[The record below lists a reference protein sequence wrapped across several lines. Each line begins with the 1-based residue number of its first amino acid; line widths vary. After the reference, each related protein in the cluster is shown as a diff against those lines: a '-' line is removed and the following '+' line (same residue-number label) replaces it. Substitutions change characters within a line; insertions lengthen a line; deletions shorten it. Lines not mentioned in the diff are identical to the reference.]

1 MSKWSGLITSMTA
14 LIISLA
20 IGEYGLRLLAPV
32 PDPYEE
38 YKKIIYFNRYIKS
51 EYPPHYQRVDEIAP
65 GLPGVQGTVNFTM
78 NNMGFRGDHLSL
90 TKPETEFRIFMVGAS
105 SVEGRILDD
114 SQSVTRIIQEELSL
128 DVPIHVVP
136 KVYGVAKS
144 GDASDDNISMIVHRL
159 VQMEPD
165 MIIWLTGGTDLTS
178 RSLANYDYLHYTMAD
193 AQGNQLSQF
202 DSSGKMP
209 LLKFLAFD
217 FQITRRIYYFREKL
231 YPRTT
236 DVFKN
241 LSPKDV
247 YLKAVELDKA
257 RPLTDEKPPVN
268 LTAYTNNLLTIIGVT
283 QAHGIQLVLV
293 TQATTWNSTVDPE
306 ARNWHWMRSSPSGVR
321 YREDLLDEAM
331 ETLNDGMRQ
340 LAVKHSVSLYDLA
353 DLMPKSLEFF
363 YDDVH
368 FNVKGAQTAGEGIAT
383 FILEK
388 NLIP

>member
-1 MSKWSGLITSMTA
+1 
-14 LIISLA
+14 
-20 IGEYGLRLLAPV
+20 
-32 PDPYEE
+32 
-38 YKKIIYFNRYIKS
+38 
-51 EYPPHYQRVDEIAP
+51 
-65 GLPGVQGTVNFTM
+65 
-78 NNMGFRGDHLSL
+78 
-90 TKPETEFRIFMVGAS
+90 
-105 SVEGRILDD
+105 
-114 SQSVTRIIQEELSL
+114 
-128 DVPIHVVP
+128 
-136 KVYGVAKS
+136 
-144 GDASDDNISMIVHRL
+144 
-159 VQMEPD
+159 
-165 MIIWLTGGTDLTS
+165 
-178 RSLANYDYLHYTMAD
+178 
-193 AQGNQLSQF
+193 
-202 DSSGKMP
+202 MP

-247 YLKAVELDKA
+247 YLQAVELDKA

-340 LAVKHSVSLYDLA
+340 LAAKHSVSLYDLA

-383 FILEK
+383 FILER

>member
-1 MSKWSGLITSMTA
+1 MKKWSGLITIMTA
-14 LIISLA
+14 LIISLV
-20 IGEYGLRLLAPV
+20 IGECGLRLLAPV

-38 YKKIIYFNRYIKS
+38 YKQIIYFNRYIKS

-65 GLPGVQGTVNFTM
+65 GLPGIQGTVNFTM

-114 SQSVTRIIQEELSL
+114 SQVVTRIIQEELSL
-128 DVPIHVVP
+128 RVPIHIVP
-136 KVYGVAKS
+136 KVYGVAQS

-178 RSLANYDYLHYTMAD
+178 RSLTNYDYLHYTTSD

-202 DSSGKMP
+202 DSAGKMP
-209 LLKFLAFD
+209 LLKYLAFD
-217 FQITRRIYYFREKL
+217 FQITRRLYYFREKIS
-231 YPRTT
+231 PRTT
-236 DVFKN
+236 EALKH
-241 LSPKDV
+241 LPPKDA
-247 YLKAVELDKA
+247 YLEAIKLDQA
-257 RPLTDEKPPVN
+257 RPLTSEKPPVN
-268 LTAYTNNLLTIIGVT
+268 LTAYTNNLLTIIGVA
-283 QAHGIQLVLV
+283 QAHGIKLVLV
-293 TQATTWNSTVDPE
+293 TQPTTWNSTVDPE
-306 ARNWHWMRSSPSGVR
+306 TRNWHWMRSSPSDVR

-340 LAVKHSVSLYDLA
+340 LAAKHSVSLYDLA
-353 DLMPKSLEFF
+353 ILMPKSLDFF

-368 FNVKGAQTAGEGIAT
+368 FNVKGAQTTAKGIAA
-383 FILEK
+383 FILER